1 MQKLW
6 SSLILGMVL
15 VLLAGFSSSAQAK
28 NKFEKELEKEAG
40 AIKLAQE
47 MTQGQYGLI
56 TTVELKK
63 LIDSGQAVLIIDT
76 MPYKASYKKAH
87 IPGARNF
94 LFPIPVMNEWN
105 KKETGGKTRDG
116 YQAFLGP
123 DKEKL
128 IVVYCGFVKC
138 TRSHNGAAWAKKL
151 GYKNVLRHPGGIYAW
166 KGAGYP
172 TEKVK

>member
-6 SSLILGMVL
+6 SGVILGMVL
-15 VLLAGFSSSAQAK
+15 VLLAGFSDSAQAK

-40 AIKLAQE
+40 AIKLARE

-56 TTVELKK
+56 TTEELKK
-63 LIDSGQAVLIIDT
+63 LIDSGKAVLIIDT
-76 MPYKASYKKAH
+76 MPYEASYKKAH
-87 IPGARNF
+87 IPGAKNF

-105 KKETGGKTRDG
+105 NGETGGKTLEDYR
-116 YQAFLGP
+116 AFLGP
-123 DKEKL
+123 DQEKL
-128 IVVYCGFVKC
+128 IVVYCGFIKC

-151 GYKNVLRHPGGIYAW
+151 GYKNVLRHAGGIYAW